1 MEEMNLR
8 NYAYLGDAVWE
19 LFIRKKTVRISENA
33 RKLHN
38 ITTEKVK
45 TSFQSNLLKKLEE
58 ILTEEELEIS
68 RRARNLP
75 IPVGRRNIQVEY
87 RYATAFE
94 ALIGWWYEND
104 KNRLN
109 FMLNLIEK
117 DLIF

>member
-8 NYAYLGDAVWE
+8 NYAYVGDAVWE

>member
-19 LFIRKKTVRISENA
+19 LYIRKKTVRISENA